1 MFFLTKLA
9 TSATTHVDLTGK
21 VLSTQ
26 FRLELFQEPLFFF
39 PKKDLKVSK
48 QLVYIIEVQSC
59 SATHAVFLNTAIVS
73 HNDVLWELHNFACL
87 FRGKLLKR

>member
-26 FRLELFQEPLFFF
+26 FRLELFFF

-48 QLVYIIEVQSC
+48 QLVYIIEVQ
-59 SATHAVFLNTAIVS
+59 
-73 HNDVLWELHNFACL
+73 VLKIFDRVPSELFCYTC
-87 FRGKLLKR
+87 GVP

>member
-26 FRLELFQEPLFFF
+26 FRLELLFFL
-39 PKKDLKVSK
+39 KKDLKVSK
-48 QLVYIIEVQSC
+48 QLVYIIEVQ
-59 SATHAVFLNTAIVS
+59 
-73 HNDVLWELHNFACL
+73 VLKIFERVPSEL
-87 FRGKLLKR
+87 FRYTCGVP